1 MTQPTAPSE
10 LAQAQPGTTAPAGA
24 FVLPSSPVPPS
35 LPPAGAQ
42 GEVLGKASPA
52 DYDVAWIPAPVATL
66 PPGGLAGAP
75 LVKVTD
81 ADQDFGWGSRIVM
94 PSDGGID
101 GGYRF
106 ANGCAYEQAAGD
118 LLQIRMPQGGLR
130 PRIVTTSGAV
140 VGDLAVTPDL
150 AAYSPTSHTHA
161 YLSTGGGQMNT
172 GGSIYWA
179 GGGGGIVSGH
189 PSYLDITGFG
199 TIRCWTSDSAGGTQ
213 TAADISKPSISAYGF
228 VTKSSRESKQDI
240 RELASAE
247 ASRDLAALRPV
258 SFSRFGQESLG
269 FIAEDSP
276 ASVVVQCSDPSNT
289 LGVDMGS
296 VLALAVAKIQELEA
310 RLAAMEGKP

>member
-10 LAQAQPGTTAPAGA
+10 LAQAPPGTTAPAGA
-24 FVLPSSPVPPS
+24 FVLPTSPVPPS

-140 VGDLAVTPDL
+140 VGDLAVTPPP
-150 AAYSPTSHTHA
+150 PTSA
-161 YLSTGGGQMNT
+161 
-172 GGSIYWA
+172 
-179 GGGGGIVSGH
+179 
-189 PSYLDITGFG
+189 
-199 TIRCWTSDSAGGTQ
+199 
-213 TAADISKPSISAYGF
+213 
-228 VTKSSRESKQDI
+228 
-240 RELASAE
+240 
-247 ASRDLAALRPV
+247 
-258 SFSRFGQESLG
+258 
-269 FIAEDSP
+269 SP
-276 ASVVVQCSDPSNT
+276 ASRPTASSPSPR
-289 LGVDMGS
+289 
-296 VLALAVAKIQELEA
+296 A
-310 RLAAMEGKP
+310 RASRISASSRQPRPAATSRRCGR